1 MPRVTFFT
9 KPDCGLC
16 NAAMYV
22 IERVRRWVPFEFE
35 SIDITAPGQEKWL
48 DRYREHIPVVHLN
61 GREVFRHRVDEKEL
75 RRLLGS
81 AGATDQR

>member
-16 NAAMYV
+16 SAAMYV
-22 IERVRRWVPFEFE
+22 IERVRRQVPFELE
-35 SIDITAPGQEKWL
+35 SIDITAPGEEEWL
-48 DRYREHIPVVHLN
+48 ERYREHIPVVHLD
-61 GREVFRHRVDEKEL
+61 GVEVFRHKVDEKEL

-81 AGATDQR
+81 AGAGEER